1 MEPLNAYNK
10 PLRYFDEE
18 NNLYTHEMFLELD
31 DSGES
36 WRQFTLQTWDVTYQ
50 GREYR
55 SLHKLYVDSND
66 PSEYTFA
73 NTYFYNFAH
82 WELVKSHPA
91 IRPHY
96 DVMRKELEAKLSTKA
111 IQAMIAQVMSGTA
124 TQATLKFLAN
134 KEYIDAPTSRPASTS
149 NARGRPSKLA
159 SVSSL
164 TPSNSDDDHQSDL
177 ERMQS

>member
-1 MEPLNAYNK
+1 MSAGPVNAYNK
-10 PLRYFDEE
+10 PIRFFDEE

-73 NTYFYNFAH
+73 NEYFYNFAH

-96 DVMRKELEAKLSTKA
+96 EVMRKELEAKLSTKA

-134 KEYIDAPTSRPASTS
+134 KEYIDAPTSRPSSTS

-159 SVSSL
+159 SVSSI
-164 TPSNSDDDHQSDL
+164 DDHQSDL